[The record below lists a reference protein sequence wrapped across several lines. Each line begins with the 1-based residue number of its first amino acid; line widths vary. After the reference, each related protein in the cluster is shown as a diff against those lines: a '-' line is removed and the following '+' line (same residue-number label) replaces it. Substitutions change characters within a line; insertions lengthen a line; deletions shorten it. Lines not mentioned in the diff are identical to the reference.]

1 MNTCRRRG
9 SNDLFTIS
17 WKGQSPLNGVDSIE
31 KEKERE
37 REREREDKKTVTD
50 LCQTVDDDDDVHGS
64 VAAAAVAAASDER

>member
-17 WKGQSPLNGVDSIE
+17 WKGQSPLKGVDSIE
-31 KEKERE
+31 KE